1 MDINMPVMDGI
12 ETTHRIRADSKLNS
26 KACIVGLTAH
36 GSDEFGQEAQQAG
49 MDYFFTKPIRLKTLQ
64 KIISDIVSNNKFAV
78 IDEFSPVLTEL
89 FETLGREKV
98 LRIGEKFFEE
108 LDVFIQQS
116 IDGVFAEDHVA
127 LVEATHKMK
136 GAAAMLGQD
145 LLEAPLAQLEI
156 DARQGIV
163 KDLTNRIQNLQDV
176 AKQSEAAFEH
186 YVTLII

>member
-1 MDINMPVMDGI
+1 VLAKD
-12 ETTHRIRADSKLNS
+12 
-26 KACIVGLTAH
+26 
-36 GSDEFGQEAQQAG
+36 
-49 MDYFFTKPIRLKTLQ
+49 
-64 KIISDIVSNNKFAV
+64 NNA
-78 IDEFSPVLTEL
+78 L
-89 FETLGREKV
+89 
-98 LRIGEKFFEE
+98 
-108 LDVFIQQS
+108 
-116 IDGVFAEDHVA
+116 AEVA
-127 LVEATHKMK
+127 HKMK

>member
-1 MDINMPVMDGI
+1 MPVMDGI

-36 GSDEFGQEAQQAG
+36 GSDEFGEEAQQAG
-49 MDYFFTKPIRLKTLQ
+49 MDNFFTKPIRLEALR
-64 KIISDIVSNNKFAV
+64 KIISDIVSNDQFAV
-78 IDEFSPVLTEL
+78 IDEFPPVLTEL

-108 LDVFIQQS
+108 LDVFIQQY

-136 GAAAMLGQD
+136 GAAVLLGQNV
-145 LLEAPLAQLEI
+145 LETPLDQLECHTLEG
-156 DARQGIV
+156 DV
-163 KDLTNRIQNLQDV
+163 TDLTNSIQSLRNIAQ
-176 AKQSEAAFEH
+176 QSKAAFFDL
-186 YVTLII
+186 TP

>member
-1 MDINMPVMDGI
+1 MD
-12 ETTHRIRADSKLNS
+12 
-26 KACIVGLTAH
+26 C
-36 GSDEFGQEAQQAG
+36 
-49 MDYFFTKPIRLKTLQ
+49 YFTKPIRLNTLRE
-64 KIISDIVSNNKFAV
+64 IISDVTSGHLFDPIC
-78 IDEFSPVLTEL
+78 ELSPVLKEL

-98 LRIGEKFFEE
+98 LGIWWVFFEE
-108 LDVFIQQS
+108 LDQFFQDSTRDVLAK
-116 IDGVFAEDHVA
+116 DNNALAEVA
-127 LVEATHKMK
+127 HKMK